1 MPAVREGLR
10 YEKSSYGGDPFL
22 QKADI
27 PFVSLLL
34 QVYADLLRIRFTGLC
49 KVRLFQSDGTCDLAD
64 TAL

>member
-10 YEKSSYGGDPFL
+10 YEKSSYGGDSFL

-34 QVYADLLRIRFTGLC
+34 QVYADLLRICFTGLR
-49 KVRLFQSDGTCDLAD
+49 KVRLF
-64 TAL
+64 